1 VLEFLLAA
9 LGHLGEWSYL
19 LIFVGATLESA
30 AFLGLLVPG
39 ESLVV
44 FSGFL
49 AAQGVLAAGD
59 LIVVVAAGA
68 ILGDSIGYE
77 LGRRLG
83 RPWLSRYGRWIGLR
97 APELERVDSF
107 FARHGGKAVFLGRFL
122 GVLRALAPF
131 VAGASRLRY
140 HQFLPYNILG
150 GILWALSRIAL
161 GYCCGASWQAAERGI
176 GMVSAMVGGA
186 VLLAVA
192 LLWLWHR
199 RPVEGNN

>member
-1 VLEFLLAA
+1 
-9 LGHLGEWSYL
+9 
-19 LIFVGATLESA
+19 
-30 AFLGLLVPG
+30 
-39 ESLVV
+39 
-44 FSGFL
+44 
-49 AAQGVLAAGD
+49 
-59 LIVVVAAGA
+59 
-68 ILGDSIGYE
+68 
-77 LGRRLG
+77 
-83 RPWLSRYGRWIGLR
+83 
-97 APELERVDSF
+97 VDTF

-186 VLLAVA
+186 VRLALA